1 MISQETIQK
10 EYFEWMSSLVVNN
23 KYAKNLSFK
32 KLFKY
37 LNQVEFTPIIDNDI
51 NRAIDGRN
59 LRYRF
64 GYIYGYTND
73 TIRDTLDIYP
83 CSVFEMIIALSYRLE
98 EQIMDNYDYGDRT
111 SQWFWNMIV
120 SLGLGNMSDD
130 KFSITHT
137 KRIVQRFL
145 NREYKPNGEGG
156 LFTLNHD
163 EYDLRNEEIW
173 YQAMWYLDENFDFSL

>member
-1 MISQETIQK
+1 MLSRESIQK

-23 KYAKNLSFK
+23 KYARNLSFK
-32 KLFKY
+32 KLFNY
-37 LNQVEFTPIIDNDI
+37 LNQVEFTYIIDNDI
-51 NRAIDGRN
+51 NRAIDGMN

-64 GYIYGYTND
+64 GYIYGYTNQ
-73 TIRDTLDIYP
+73 TIKDTLDIYP
-83 CSVFEMIIALSYRLE
+83 CSIFEMIIALSYRLE

-130 KFSITHT
+130 KYSMRYTKDVIHT
-137 KRIVQRFL
+137 FL

-156 LFTLNHD
+156 LFTLNHC